1 MAGPNQVALDLTSLQ
16 ISQPDSSHLR
26 ATLKLQSLL
35 SLLPPLG
42 STGLL
47 WLVRW
52 QFLSTGDA
60 GEESYRIFYLGANST
75 ASQNPV
81 FFAGTG
87 TSAAPGTG
95 IPPGN
100 GCVTTTPQNCK
111 IIKYPSE
118 ISETGTIDVPT
129 NTITITAPLSDL
141 GSPVTGDRLYSV
153 TALTFAYTNANPI
166 LADADATR
174 TFDYVLGKTALPSN
188 CPLGTTCKVTGGGFI
203 FVDAQQDKGSFNLEV
218 KVDTAGHIGGKAA
231 YRDSAGGVDF
241 RTSLIT
247 SATFNGQTVSFKGTG
262 TNNNIATSFTIIVQD
277 NGEPGAGK
285 DTFAIT
291 LGTGYSKAG
300 TLQGGNIQVH

>member
-1 MAGPNQVALDLTSLQ
+1 MPRYHTTPQQVRARTT
-16 ISQPDSSHLR
+16 QPYGSHLR
-26 ATLKLQSLL
+26 ATLKLQSLTGL
-35 SLLPPLG
+35 NPPLG

-52 QFLSTGDA
+52 QLLSTGDA

-75 ASQNPV
+75 AGQNPV

-87 TSAAPGTG
+87 TSAALGTG

-118 ISETGTIDVPT
+118 IPETGTINSST
-129 NTITITAPLSDL
+129 GTITITAPLSDL
-141 GSPVTGDRLYSV
+141 GSPVTSDTLYSV
-153 TALTFAYTNANPI
+153 TALTFVYTNANPI
-166 LADADATR
+166 LADGDATR
-174 TFDYVLGKTALPSN
+174 AFDYVLGKTALPSN
-188 CPLGTTCKVTGGGFI
+188 CPLGTTCKVTGGGYI
-203 FVDAQQDKGSFNLEV
+203 FVDAQQDKGSFSLEV
-218 KVDTAGHIGGKAA
+218 KVDTTGRIHGKAA
-231 YRDSAGGVDF
+231 YRDPAGAVDF

-247 SATFNGQTVSFKGTG
+247 SATFNGKTFSFRGTG
-262 TNNNIATSFTIIVQD
+262 TNNNIATSFTITVQD
-277 NGEPGAGK
+277 KAEPGTGK

-291 LGTGYSKAG
+291 LGTGYSKAD